1 MDKED
6 ESCGEGRRWICEVW
20 SGEKYEDDIEK
31 VTEECG
37 MKKEFYL
44 KELNLS

>member
-1 MDKED
+1 MRVVVKEGD
-6 ESCGEGRRWICEVW
+6 GYVKCGLARR
-20 SGEKYEDDIEK
+20 YEDDIEK